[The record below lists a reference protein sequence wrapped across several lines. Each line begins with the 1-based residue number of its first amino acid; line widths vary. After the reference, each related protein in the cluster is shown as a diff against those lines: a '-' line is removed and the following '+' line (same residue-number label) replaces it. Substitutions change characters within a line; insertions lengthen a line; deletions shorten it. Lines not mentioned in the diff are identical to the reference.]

1 MQQAQTQTQVQM
13 HNRRFYN
20 YVLKNE
26 NNEADIMLYGNI
38 GDVVGYDDI
47 TDQEIVKQIN
57 DLGNVSKINLRINS
71 LGGSVFSAIAI
82 YNVLKTHSA
91 EIVAHIDGICA
102 SSATIIAS
110 SANKV
115 IMPKNALYMIHNP
128 ATMVYGESKDL
139 EKTVELLDVVKD
151 TIIET

>member
-38 GDVVGYDDI
+38 GEVVGYDDI

-71 LGGSVFSAIAI
+71 LE
-82 YNVLKTHSA
+82 VLYS
-91 EIVAHIDGICA
+91 
-102 SSATIIAS
+102 
-110 SANKV
+110 
-115 IMPKNALYMIHNP
+115 LQLQF
-128 ATMVYGESKDL
+128 TMF
-139 EKTVELLDVVKD
+139 
-151 TIIET
+151 